1 MYFKQKPIL
10 VVFVMV
16 SLFLLVACGGSSESA
31 DFAVSEP
38 APAARMQ
45 SVADDGGFAFAGGEA
60 MEEEMAMDV
69 DQSTA
74 ANQAAPNEAIPQERL
89 IIRTAN
95 IDIVVTDT
103 EEALGILAAMA
114 EENGGWVVNSNVF
127 QYSDTAK
134 TGNITIRVPAE
145 GFQSALDAISGM
157 AIDVQGLSTS
167 GQDVTEEFVD
177 LSARLENLEATA
189 DRVRSFL
196 GDTETVEEALAVNAE
211 LSRLEGEIEA
221 YKGRIQ
227 FLSQSAAFSTIT
239 VNLTPD
245 ELSQPIEVGGWQP
258 TGIAREA
265 VEALVDAL
273 QGLGTFAI
281 WLVIYILPV
290 GLLIGVPIWLVIRF
304 MRRRWQARRAESPV
318 AEAAENS

>member
-1 MYFKQKPIL
+1 MYSKRKTVL

-16 SLFLLVACGGSSESA
+16 WIILLTACASDEA
-31 DFAVSEP
+31 AEFAMSEP
-38 APAARMQ
+38 APASRMQ
-45 SVADDGGFAFAGGEA
+45 SVANDGDFAFAEEA

-69 DQSTA
+69 NQS
-74 ANQAAPNEAIPQERL
+74 APTQAIPQDRL

-95 IDIVVTDT
+95 MDIVVTDT
-103 EEALGILAAMA
+103 EEALAILAKMA

-157 AIDVQGLSTS
+157 AVEVQGLSTS

-189 DRVRSFL
+189 VRVRSFL
-196 GDTETVEEALAVNAE
+196 DDTETVEEALAVNAE
-211 LSRLEGEIEA
+211 LSRLEGEIES

-258 TGIAREA
+258 TGIVREA

-290 GLLIGVPIWLVIRF
+290 GLLIGIPVWLVVRF
-304 MRRRWQARRAESPV
+304 VRRRWQARRAAAPV
-318 AEAAENS
+318 AE

>member
-1 MYFKQKPIL
+1 MF
-10 VVFVMV
+10 
-16 SLFLLVACGGSSESA
+16 G
-31 DFAVSEP
+31 
-38 APAARMQ
+38 
-45 SVADDGGFAFAGGEA
+45 
-60 MEEEMAMDV
+60 
-69 DQSTA
+69 
-74 ANQAAPNEAIPQERL
+74 PNPRYY
-89 IIRTAN
+89 
-95 IDIVVTDT
+95 
-103 EEALGILAAMA
+103 
-114 EENGGWVVNSNVF
+114 SNF
-127 QYSDTAK
+127 YSK
-134 TGNITIRVPAE
+134 N
-145 GFQSALDAISGM
+145 
-157 AIDVQGLSTS
+157 
-167 GQDVTEEFVD
+167 EEFVD

-290 GLLIGVPIWLVIRF
+290 GLLIGIPIWLVVRF
-304 MRRRWQARRAESPV
+304 VRQRWQARRAELPV
-318 AEAAENS
+318 ASATES

>member
-1 MYFKQKPIL
+1 MYLKRKGLMFGFL
-10 VVFVMV
+10 VGFM
-16 SLFLLVACGGSSESA
+16 FLLVACGAASSA
-31 DFAVSEP
+31 DFAASEAFEP
-38 APAARMQ
+38 APAARTQ
-45 SVADDGGFAFAGGEA
+45 AVSDDGGFSFAEGEA
-60 MEEEMAMDV
+60 MDEEMALDSG
-69 DQSTA
+69 QSSQ
-74 ANQAAPNEAIPQERL
+74 NQAVPQQRL

-95 IDIVVTDT
+95 VDIVVSDT
-103 EEALGILAAMA
+103 EEALGLLAKMA

-157 AIDVQGLSTS
+157 AIEVNGLSTS

-177 LSARLENLEATA
+177 LSARLANLEATA

-196 GDTETVEEALAVNAE
+196 DDTETVEEALAVNAE
-211 LSRLEGEIEA
+211 LSRLESDIEA
-221 YKGRIQ
+221 FKGRIQ

-290 GLLIGVPIWLVIRF
+290 GLIIGVPAWLVIRF
-304 MRRRWQARRAESPV
+304 VRRRWQDRREARAEAP
-318 AEAAENS
+318 AAESDA